1 MLFPPVMLQYHQASL
16 ILSFFNLYQPF
27 LTYVKEVILNSRTIA
42 RLIVDTAAE
51 KKAANILLLEVR
63 PLTTLADY
71 FVICEGTSARQ
82 LNAIRDGIRETLSE
96 KGYGLHH
103 QEGTAESGWILLD
116 YEDILVH
123 IFSPERR
130 AYYQLE
136 ELWQSA
142 PTVMKML

>member
-1 MLFPPVMLQYHQASL
+1 MLQYHQASL

>member
-1 MLFPPVMLQYHQASL
+1 MLQYHQASL

-82 LNAIRDGIRETLSE
+82 LNAIRDGVREALSE

>member
-1 MLFPPVMLQYHQASL
+1 M
-16 ILSFFNLYQPF
+16 IL
-27 LTYVKEVILNSRTIA
+27 KEVTLNSRTTA
-42 RLIVDTAAE
+42 RLVVDAAAE

-63 PLTTLADY
+63 TLTTLADY
-71 FVICEGTSARQ
+71 FVICEGTSRRQ
-82 LNAIRDGIRETLSE
+82 LNSIRDGILEALKE

-103 QEGTAESGWILLD
+103 KEGTAESGWILLD
-116 YEDILVH
+116 YENILVH

-136 ELWQSA
+136 ELWQDA